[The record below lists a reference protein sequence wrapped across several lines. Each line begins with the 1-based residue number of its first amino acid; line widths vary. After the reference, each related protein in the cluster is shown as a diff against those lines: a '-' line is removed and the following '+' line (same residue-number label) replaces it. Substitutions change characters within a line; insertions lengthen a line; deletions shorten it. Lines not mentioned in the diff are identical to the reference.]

1 MCVALHEHGDIKI
14 KLGLVGV
21 GKRSPPCLLG
31 NLQKTVH
38 LMKDV
43 FPLSSRQ
50 AAQFISFQF
59 LWGCTDQRR
68 ARVCSSTVGFKN
80 H

>member
-21 GKRSPPCLLG
+21 GERSPPCLLG

-38 LMKDV
+38 LMKECVSLV
-43 FPLSSRQ
+43 FKV
-50 AAQFISFQF
+50 
-59 LWGCTDQRR
+59 G
-68 ARVCSSTVGFKN
+68 STVHQFSVSLGLHRPKDGQGLLI
-80 H
+80 HRGA